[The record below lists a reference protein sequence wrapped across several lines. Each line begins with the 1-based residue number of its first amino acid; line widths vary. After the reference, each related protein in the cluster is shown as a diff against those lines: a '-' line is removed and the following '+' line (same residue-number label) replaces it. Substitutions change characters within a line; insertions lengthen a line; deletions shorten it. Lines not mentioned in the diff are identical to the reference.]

1 MTQNGDDDDD
11 GYVAMKR
18 QNVSLTQTVSFND
31 ENIMFPIDVP
41 TMFDTSAI
49 PDQGAGSLLQASS
62 TMSMAEEHEH
72 EIEVLQRHAERDCPE
87 YAEIVSH
94 ANTVEDVSCDV
105 WGALIFVVAG
115 DLPDW
120 RSGRIMF
127 EGKCRMAYVFFVF
140 FANLLIQGTLLFF
153 IVKLLLMPS
162 LLSAQDVYK
171 DFHEDAFTDEEL
183 DQDRFKT
190 MSADEKNNLCGMALS
205 QVMFVRVII
214 FLWATLNVGELRDTC
229 IKMFGALS
237 LPKIPAGLDT
247 RLMQRNLE
255 ASSCDNNIICLNLKT
270 LLGLMILVFIPKI
283 LIASVL
289 MVTGC
294 VWLMASENIGDLI
307 LNSLALAFV
316 VRVDELLAQVF
327 FPEHFLA
334 MVDDLAFV
342 LPKAPGEID
351 KDVQM
356 RERAREFMM
365 CALTLLMTLAVVE
378 ALIIYQPILPNQS
391 HDITSAC
398 RDYVNSQ
405 VPWCMPWQSDCFPK
419 N

>member
-1 MTQNGDDDDD
+1 MTQNGDND
-11 GYVAMKR
+11 GYTVMK
-18 QNVSLTQTVSFND
+18 QTNVSLTQTVSFND
-31 ENIMFPIDVP
+31 EDEP
-41 TMFDTSAI
+41 TMFDRSIT
-49 PDQGAGSLLQASS
+49 PEQGAGSLTQANS

-72 EIEVLQRHAERDCPE
+72 EIEVLQRHAERDSQE
-87 YAEIVSH
+87 YADIV
-94 ANTVEDVSCDV
+94 ACARNVEDVSCDV

-153 IVKLLLMPS
+153 ILKLLLMPS

-171 DFHEDAFTDEEL
+171 DFHEEAFTDEEL
-183 DQDRFKT
+183 DQDRFKA
-190 MSADEKNNLCGMALS
+190 MSVDEKNNLCGMALS
-205 QVMFVRVII
+205 QVMFCRVII
-214 FLWATLNVGELRDTC
+214 FLWASMNVGELRDTC

-247 RLMQRNLE
+247 RLMQRNLD
-255 ASSCDNNIICLNLKT
+255 ASSCDNNIICLNMKT

-327 FPEHFLA
+327 FPEHFLE

-342 LPKAPGEID
+342 LPKHGEID

-365 CALTLLMTLAVVE
+365 CALTLLMTLVAVE
-378 ALIIYQPILPNQS
+378 ALIQFQPILPNQS

-405 VPWCMPWQSDCFPK
+405 VPWCMPWQTDCFPK
-419 N
+419 T